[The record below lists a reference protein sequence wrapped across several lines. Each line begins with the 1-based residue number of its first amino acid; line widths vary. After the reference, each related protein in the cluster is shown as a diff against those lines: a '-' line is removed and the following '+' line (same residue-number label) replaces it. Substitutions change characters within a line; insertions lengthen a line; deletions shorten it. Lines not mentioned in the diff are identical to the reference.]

1 MNIIIEKERN
11 YRLSKNINSCKSEEI
26 KPSNSVNFPYLIN
39 LAVSMFTVRLL
50 CQVRAA
56 RNYAS
61 LCANNLQMF
70 FEVAV
75 KGQFENK
82 SA

>member
-1 MNIIIEKERN
+1 M
-11 YRLSKNINSCKSEEI
+11 
-26 KPSNSVNFPYLIN
+26 KPSNLVNFAYLIN

-56 RNYAS
+56 RSYAS
-61 LCANNLQMF
+61 LCVNNLQMF